1 MKACCEAGVEGV
13 MAAYNEIDG
22 VYCHANREL
31 LQDVLRGQLA
41 DTPGSYKSHGPLAG
55 AVLGNLLGNVIARPQ
70 FIAWG
75 EGKKTPLVRLCEWME
90 PMKVRWTVRPAD
102 DRIQLEGEYD
112 AIIFEYETPPAYYR

>member
-1 MKACCEAGVEGV
+1 M
-13 MAAYNEIDG
+13 
-22 VYCHANREL
+22 
-31 LQDVLRGQLA
+31 
-41 DTPGSYKSHGPLAG
+41 
-55 AVLGNLLGNVIARPQ
+55 LGNLLGNVIARPQ